1 MPLLAKSTRPLQTQ
15 DCNTDKKMEAGS
27 WPASIFL
34 NFKIMKTDLVIGLD
48 SSTTATK
55 AIAWDKRGRAVAE
68 GRAAIA
74 IGNPK
79 PGWYEQEASD
89 WTGAAAKALKQLTKK
104 ISADRIA
111 AIAISSQRESFAQ
124 FDAKGK
130 ALRPGTLWLDERA
143 TSILPDMDKKL
154 GAETIHRISGK
165 PLDVIACLMR
175 CAWFQKNMPA
185 MWKRVDKTAEVHGV
199 VAHFLSGEWNS
210 STGSADPMGMLDM
223 AKMKWSGTLLE
234 SVGLKEEQLP
244 KLFRPGEVI
253 GEVTST
259 AAKLTG
265 LKTGT
270 PIVAGGGDGQCAGT
284 GTNVFVKGRAYVNL
298 GTAVVSGN
306 YGKSYSHNLAF
317 RTMTAIAEEGYI
329 YETCLRSGT
338 FLLNWAVENLFR
350 VDASRNPQIFNQL
363 EKEASQSTA
372 GANGLMLVPY
382 WSGVM
387 TPYWDSSARGVIAG
401 LGPSHNRGDIYR
413 AIIEG
418 LTLEQVVATQK
429 VEAVTEKIDHYV
441 AIGGGAKSN
450 LWCQILADASGRDVK
465 RLETVEASSLGAA
478 CAAAKGAGWFK
489 SIPDSSAKMTGKPS
503 KTFRPRTQ
511 GFAMVGDLKNVL

>member
-1 MPLLAKSTRPLQTQ
+1 
-15 DCNTDKKMEAGS
+15 
-27 WPASIFL
+27 
-34 NFKIMKTDLVIGLD
+34 MKPDLVIGLD

-55 AIAWDKRGRAVAE
+55 AIAWDLHGHAVAE

-74 IGNPK
+74 IANPK
-79 PGWYEQEASD
+79 PGWYEQDAND

-124 FDAKGK
+124 FDRKGK

-143 TSILPDMDKKL
+143 TSILPLMEQKL
-154 GAETIHRISGK
+154 GAEAIHQISGK

-185 MWKRVDKTAEVHGV
+185 MWKRVHKTAEVHGV
-199 VAHFLSGEWNS
+199 VAHFLTAQWNS

-223 AKMKWSGTLLE
+223 AKMQWSETLL
-234 SVGLKEEQLP
+234 SAVGLREDQLP
-244 KLFRPGEVI
+244 KLSRPGEVI
-253 GEVTST
+253 GNVTS
-259 AAKLTG
+259 AVAKITG
-265 LKTGT
+265 LKAGT
-270 PIVAGGGDGQCAGT
+270 LVVAGGGDGQCAGT
-284 GTNVFVKGRAYVNL
+284 GTNVFAKGRAYINL

-306 YGKSYSHNLAF
+306 YGKNYAHNLAF

-338 FLLNWAVENLFR
+338 FLLNWAVDNLFR
-350 VDASRNPQIFNQL
+350 VDTKSNPKIFEQL
-363 EKEASQSTA
+363 EKAAEQSPI
-372 GANGLMLVPY
+372 GAKGLVLVPY

-401 LGPSHNRGDIYR
+401 IGPSHNRGDIYR

-429 VEAVTEKIDHYV
+429 VEAATETIQHYV
-441 AIGGGAKSN
+441 AIGGGAKSD
-450 LWCQILADASGRDVK
+450 LWCQILADSSGRDVK

-489 SIPDSSAKMTGKPS
+489 TIPDAAIKMTGKPS
-503 KTFRPRTQ
+503 KTFRPRTKQ
-511 GFAMVGDLKNVL
+511 NKRYNQILEVYRDLWPTVSQWNKKLQLLQST